1 LRNCGIIFTGEKIS
15 INMLHG
21 GNMINDMDNNKLDEM
36 VSRLREQLY
45 SLVDEYGLNNN
56 KVLEFSKELDE
67 LILAFIEKN

>member
-1 LRNCGIIFTGEKIS
+1 
-15 INMLHG
+15 
-21 GNMINDMDNNKLDEM
+21 MINDMDNNKLDEM